1 LSHGRDEACF
11 TRMGQLDRKE
21 SEQTLTI
28 TFASCNLKCNLNSQ
42 GVGFGPSRQRSSP
55 VWCGDINEGSPR
67 FHKFR
72 PFHRLCLTRNLSSRR
87 GSKGSRV
94 PQIFL
99 SKTHMPEHSGDWQ
112 FWIDRGGTFTDIV
125 ARRPDG
131 QIVSSKLLS
140 DNPEQY
146 PDATV
151 EGIRRM
157 LGLRP
162 DEPVPA
168 QRVASVKLGTT
179 VATNA
184 LLERKGE
191 RTVLVI
197 TGGLADVLKIGT
209 QQRPRLFDLKIVLPE
224 PLYERVVEVDG
235 RFSAEGE
242 ELQPLDLI
250 AARAALEQVRAQGIR
265 AAAVVCLHGY
275 RYPQHEQA
283 LAELARELGF
293 SQVSTSHETSQ
304 LINLVNRGDTTVVD
318 AYLSPVLRRYAG
330 GLREALPGIPLFF
343 MQSNGGLVDAARFQG
358 KNAIL
363 SGPAGGVVGTAKAA
377 AQAGIDRVIGFDMG
391 GTSTDVTHFAG
402 ELERRFETEVGGVRI
417 CVPMMHIHTV
427 AAGGGSICR
436 FDGARLRVG
445 PESAGANPGPAAYR
459 RDGPLTVTDCNVML
473 GRLPPDFFPKIFGPN
488 GDLPLDRERVAQ
500 AFRELGEIQ
509 AHSGKSL
516 TVDELAVGFLRI
528 AVENMANAI
537 KKISVAR
544 GYDVTKYTLVTF
556 GGAGGQHACAV
567 ADALRMERVLIHPLA
582 GVLSA
587 FGIGQAELR
596 ALRESSVELPL
607 SPEGMN
613 EAELVLASLEEQARR
628 ELQSQHSEAESLIR
642 KFHVRYQGTNTALP
656 VEADSLAN
664 LTEAFQAAHRAR
676 FGFTMDPEERGLMI
690 AAVSVEAIGRGIHG
704 RTSARSVE
712 ADELLLAHEDR
723 SNKLVTE
730 QARTSGSSS
739 DSAELAEI
747 LPVASTNVRFGES
760 WQSTPVFDRERLVAG
775 SKIAGP
781 ALVVERTTI
790 TVIEPGWQG
799 EITRALDL
807 MLTRTVPRP
816 LHTAIGTEV
825 DPVLLEVFNN
835 LFMSIAEQMG
845 VVLQNSAYSVN
856 IKERLDFSCAL
867 FDDQGRLVA
876 NAPHIPVHLGSM
888 GGAVRSIILNRG
900 DRVRAGDVF
909 ALNDPFAGG
918 THLPDITVVTPIFLE
933 GGPRNRGALQGIS
946 GGRPAFWVAS
956 RGHHADVGG
965 ITPGSMPSNSKS
977 IDEEGIR
984 ITDFLLV
991 QEGRFREKELI
1002 ELLSSGPYPA
1012 RNIPQN
1018 IGDLHAQI
1026 AANEKGG
1033 RELKTLVEQFDLD
1046 GVRAYM
1052 NHVRSNAAEQ
1062 VRRVIDRL
1070 KPGGFVQ
1077 RMDSGADIQVR
1088 IDVDTQTRKGVVD
1101 FTGTSAQRNDNF
1113 NAPSAIVNAVVL
1125 YVFRTL
1131 IKEEIPLN
1139 DGCLEALEI
1148 VVPRGSM
1155 LAPEPPAAVVA
1166 GNVETSQALA
1176 SALYGALGVVAA
1188 GQGTMNNLTFGNDR
1202 YQYYET
1208 IGGGAGAGPDF
1219 PGASAVHVHMTN
1231 TRLTDPEVLE
1241 LRYPVRL
1248 ETFQIRQHSGG
1259 AGRWCGGNGIVR
1271 QLRFREPMQVVILAN
1286 HRIIPPFGVD
1296 GGDAGKVGRTS
1307 IVRKDGSV
1315 EVLNSCDQRDVA
1327 AGDAI
1332 LVETPGGGGWGKVSS
1347 DW

>member
-1 LSHGRDEACF
+1 MPKDA
-11 TRMGQLDRKE
+11 DR
-21 SEQTLTI
+21 
-28 TFASCNLKCNLNSQ
+28 
-42 GVGFGPSRQRSSP
+42 
-55 VWCGDINEGSPR
+55 
-67 FHKFR
+67 
-72 PFHRLCLTRNLSSRR
+72 
-87 GSKGSRV
+87 
-94 PQIFL
+94 
-99 SKTHMPEHSGDWQ
+99 WQ

-125 ARRPDG
+125 ACTPDRR
-131 QIVSSKLLS
+131 IFSSKLLS
-140 DNPEQY
+140 DNPERY

-157 LGLRP
+157 LGLKLGDP
-162 DEPVPA
+162 IPA
-168 QRVASVKLGTT
+168 EKIASVKLGTT

-197 TGGLADVLKIGT
+197 TRGLADVLKIGT

-242 ELQPLDLI
+242 EVQPLNLTAVRD
-250 AARAALEQVRAQGIR
+250 ALKQVWAEGIR
-265 AAAVVCLHGY
+265 AAAIVCLHGY

-283 LAELARELGF
+283 IAELARELGF

-318 AYLSPVLRRYAG
+318 AYLSPVLRRYVD

-358 KNAIL
+358 KNSIL
-363 SGPAGGVVGTAKAA
+363 SGPAGGIVGAAKVAA
-377 AQAGIDRVIGFDMG
+377 RAGINRVIAFDMG

-402 ELERRFETEVGGVRI
+402 EFERRFETEVAGVRI

-427 AAGGGSICR
+427 AAGGGSICW
-436 FDGARLRVG
+436 FDGGRLRVG

-459 RDGPLTVTDCNVML
+459 RNGPLTVTDCNVML
-473 GRLPPDFFPKIFGPN
+473 GRLPSNFFPKIFGLT
-488 GDLPLDRERVAQ
+488 GDLPLDKERVAR
-500 AFRELGEIQ
+500 AFGELEAEIK
-509 AHSGKSL
+509 ARSGKSL
-516 TVDELAVGFLRI
+516 TAGELAGGFLRI

-537 KKISVAR
+537 KKISVGR

-567 ADALRMERVLIHPLA
+567 ADALQMERVLIHPLA

-587 FGIGQAELR
+587 YGIGQAELR
-596 ALRESSVELPL
+596 ALRESSVELAL
-607 SPEGMN
+607 GPEGLA
-613 EAELVLASLEEQARR
+613 EAELALAGLEEDARR
-628 ELQSQHSEAESLIR
+628 ELRFQHSETEKVVR
-642 KFHVRYQGTNTALP
+642 KFHVRYRGTNTALP
-656 VEADSLAN
+656 IEPSSLAN
-664 LTEAFQAAHRAR
+664 ITEAFQSAHRSR
-676 FGFTMDPEERGLMI
+676 FGFTMDPGERGLVI
-690 AAVSVEAIGRGIHG
+690 AAVSVEAIGR
-704 RTSARSVE
+704 
-712 ADELLLAHEDR
+712 DELPLIREDR
-723 SNKLVTE
+723 SSTLGTE
-730 QARTSGSSS
+730 EIRMSGSSS
-739 DSAELAEI
+739 
-747 LPVASTNVRFGES
+747 LPLPIASTEVMFGES
-760 WQSTPVFDRERLVAG
+760 WQSTPIFDRETLAPG
-775 SKIAGP
+775 SKMAGP
-781 ALVVERTTI
+781 ALVIERTTI

-799 EITRALDL
+799 EITEERDVL
-807 MLTRTVPRP
+807 LTRSVPRP
-816 LHTAIGTEV
+816 VHRAIGTNA

-867 FDDQGRLVA
+867 FDAEGRLVA

-888 GGAVRSIILNRG
+888 GGAVRSIIQRRG

-918 THLPDITVVTPIFLE
+918 THLPDITVVTPVFL
-933 GGPRNRGALQGIS
+933 GYGPGKRGALHEAS
-946 GGRPAFWVAS
+946 GARPAFWVAS

-965 ITPGSMPSNSKS
+965 ITPGSMPPNSKI

-991 QEGRFREKELI
+991 EEGRFRENELI
-1002 ELLSSGPYPA
+1002 ELLSSGRYPA

-1033 RELKTLVEQFDLD
+1033 RELKALVEQFSLE
-1046 GVRAYM
+1046 GVQAYM
-1052 NHVRSNAAEQ
+1052 DHVRSNAAEQ
-1062 VRRVIDRL
+1062 VRQVVDRL
-1070 KPGGFVQ
+1070 KPGRFVQ
-1077 RMDSGADIQVR
+1077 RMDSGAEIQVR
-1088 IDVDTQTRKGVVD
+1088 IDVDPGARRATID
-1101 FTGTSAQRNDNF
+1101 FNGTSSQRTDNF
-1113 NAPSAIVNAVVL
+1113 NAPTAIVNAAVL

-1139 DGCLEALEI
+1139 DGCLDALEI
-1148 VVPRGSM
+1148 VVPKGSM

-1176 SALYGALGVVAA
+1176 NALYGALGVVAA

-1219 PGASAVHVHMTN
+1219 GGASAVHTHMTN

-1241 LRYPVRL
+1241 LRYPVML
-1248 ETFQIRQHSGG
+1248 EAFQIRQHSGG
-1259 AGRWCGGNGIVR
+1259 AGRWRGGDGIVR
-1271 QLRFREPMQVVILAN
+1271 KLQFREPMQVVILAN
-1286 HRIIPPFGVD
+1286 HRVIPPFGLQ
-1296 GGDAGKVGRTS
+1296 GGDAGKVGRTA
-1307 IVRKDGSV
+1307 ILRKDGSI

-1327 AGDAI
+1327 PGDTI
-1332 LVETPGGGGWGKVSS
+1332 VVETPGGGGWGVRSEK
-1347 DW
+1347 

>member
-1 LSHGRDEACF
+1 MAEDS
-11 TRMGQLDRKE
+11 DR
-21 SEQTLTI
+21 
-28 TFASCNLKCNLNSQ
+28 
-42 GVGFGPSRQRSSP
+42 
-55 VWCGDINEGSPR
+55 
-67 FHKFR
+67 
-72 PFHRLCLTRNLSSRR
+72 
-87 GSKGSRV
+87 
-94 PQIFL
+94 
-99 SKTHMPEHSGDWQ
+99 WQ
-112 FWIDRGGTFTDIV
+112 FWIDRGGTFTDVV
-125 ARRPDG
+125 ARTPDG
-131 QIVSSKLLS
+131 RIVSSKLLS
-140 DNPEQY
+140 DNPEHY

-157 LGLRP
+157 LDLKP
-162 DEPVPA
+162 YDPIPA
-168 QRVASVKLGTT
+168 EKVASVKLGTT

-197 TGGLADVLKIGT
+197 TRGLADVLKIGT

-224 PLYERVVEVDG
+224 ALYERVVEVDG

-242 ELQPLDLI
+242 EIEPLNLMAVRD
-250 AARAALEQVRAQGIR
+250 ALKEVRAQGVR
-265 AAAVVCLHGY
+265 AAAIVCLHGY

-283 LAELARELGF
+283 IAELARELGF

-318 AYLSPVLRRYAG
+318 AYLSPVLRRYVD
-330 GLREALPGIPLFF
+330 GLRQALPGIPLFF

-363 SGPAGGVVGTAKAA
+363 SGPAGGIVGAAKVAA
-377 AQAGIDRVIGFDMG
+377 RAGISRVIGFDMG

-402 ELERRFETEVGGVRI
+402 ELERRFETEVAGVRI

-427 AAGGGSICR
+427 AAGGGSICW

-459 RDGPLTVTDCNVML
+459 RAGPLTVTDCNVTL
-473 GRLPPDFFPKIFGPN
+473 GRLPPDFFPRIFGPS
-488 GDLPLDRERVAQ
+488 GDLPLDKERVAE
-500 AFRELGEIQ
+500 AFRELGAQIQ
-509 AHSGKSL
+509 ARSGKSL
-516 TVDELAVGFLRI
+516 TPDELAGGFLRI

-587 FGIGQAELR
+587 YGIGQAELR

-607 SPEGMN
+607 SAEGVAG
-613 EAELVLASLEEQARR
+613 AELALAGLEEDARR
-628 ELQSQHSEAESLIR
+628 ELQFQHSETESVIR
-642 KFHVRYQGTNTALP
+642 KFHVRYRGTNTALP
-656 VEADSLAN
+656 VAGGSLTN
-664 LTEAFQAAHRAR
+664 ITEAFQAAHRSR
-676 FGFTMDPEERGLMI
+676 FGFTMDPDERGLVI
-690 AAVSVEAIGRGIHG
+690 AAVSVEAIGRNEIG
-704 RTSARSVE
+704 R
-712 ADELLLAHEDR
+712 DELPLVRGDR
-723 SNKLVTE
+723 GSTLGTE
-730 QARTSGSSS
+730 QTRMSGSSS
-739 DSAELAEI
+739 
-747 LPVASTNVRFGES
+747 LPFPMASTEVVFDEKRRT
-760 WQSTPVFDRERLVAG
+760 TPVFDRERLAPG

-781 ALVVERTTI
+781 ALVIERTTI

-799 EITRALDL
+799 EITEERDL
-807 MLTRTVPRP
+807 MLTRIVPRAFR
-816 LHTAIGTEV
+816 TAIGTEV

-867 FDDQGRLVA
+867 FDAEGRLVA

-888 GGAVRSIILNRG
+888 GGAVRSIIRTRG
-900 DRVRAGDVF
+900 HRVRAGDVF

-918 THLPDITVVTPIFLE
+918 THLPDITAVTPVFL
-933 GGPRNRGALQGIS
+933 GYRSRKRGTLQGTS
-946 GGRPAFWVAS
+946 GERPVFWVAS

-965 ITPGSMPSNSKS
+965 ITPGSMPPNSKT

-991 QEGRFREKELI
+991 EQGRFRERELI

-1033 RELKTLVEQFDLD
+1033 RELKALVEQFGLE

-1052 NHVRSNAAEQ
+1052 DHVRSNAAEQ
-1062 VRRVIDRL
+1062 VRQVIDRL
-1070 KPGGFVQ
+1070 KPGRFVQ
-1077 RMDSGADIQVR
+1077 RMDSGAEIHVR
-1088 IDVDTQTRKGVVD
+1088 VDVDTEARRAVID
-1101 FTGTSAQRNDNF
+1101 FSGTSAQRSDNF

-1139 DGCLEALEI
+1139 DGCLDALEI
-1148 VVPRGSM
+1148 VVPKGSM

-1176 SALYGALGVVAA
+1176 NTLYGALGVVAA

-1219 PGASAVHVHMTN
+1219 AGASAVHTHMTN

-1241 LRYPVRL
+1241 LRYPVEL
-1248 ETFQIRQHSGG
+1248 EAFQIREHSGG
-1259 AGRWCGGNGIVR
+1259 AGRWGGGDGIVR
-1271 QLRFREPMQVVILAN
+1271 KLRFREPMQVVILAN
-1286 HRIIPPFGVD
+1286 HRIVPPFGLE
-1296 GGDAGKVGRTS
+1296 GGDAGKVGKTS
-1307 IVRKDGSV
+1307 ILRNDGSV
-1315 EVLNSCDQRDVA
+1315 EVLSSSDRRDVA

-1332 LVETPGGGGWGKVSS
+1332 VVETPGGGGWGKSEK
-1347 DW
+1347 

>member
-1 LSHGRDEACF
+1 MPKD
-11 TRMGQLDRKE
+11 
-21 SEQTLTI
+21 
-28 TFASCNLKCNLNSQ
+28 LN
-42 GVGFGPSRQRSSP
+42 R
-55 VWCGDINEGSPR
+55 
-67 FHKFR
+67 
-72 PFHRLCLTRNLSSRR
+72 
-87 GSKGSRV
+87 
-94 PQIFL
+94 
-99 SKTHMPEHSGDWQ
+99 WQ

-125 ARRPDG
+125 GRSPDG
-131 QIVSSKLLS
+131 RIFSSKLLS
-140 DNPEQY
+140 DNPEHYQ
-146 PDATV
+146 DATV

-157 LGLRP
+157 LDLKP
-162 DEPVPA
+162 YDPIPA
-168 QRVASVKLGTT
+168 ENVASVKLGTT
-179 VATNA
+179 IATNA

-197 TGGLADVLKIGT
+197 TRGLADVLKIGT

-224 PLYERVVEVDG
+224 PLYERVVEVEG

-242 ELQPLDLI
+242 EIEPLDLI
-250 AARAALEQVRAQGIR
+250 AVRDALKQVRAEGIR
-265 AAAVVCLHGY
+265 AAAIVCLHGY

-283 LAELARELGF
+283 IAELARELGF

-304 LINLVNRGDTTVVD
+304 LINVVNRGDTTVVD
-318 AYLSPVLRRYAG
+318 AYLSPVLRRYVD

-363 SGPAGGVVGTAKAA
+363 SGPAGGIVGAAKVADR
-377 AQAGIDRVIGFDMG
+377 AGINRVIGFDMG

-402 ELERRFETEVGGVRI
+402 ELERRFETRVAGVRI
-417 CVPMMHIHTV
+417 CIPMMHIHTV
-427 AAGGGSICR
+427 AAGGGSICW

-473 GRLPPDFFPKIFGPN
+473 GRVPPDFFPKIFGPS
-488 GDLPLDRERVAQ
+488 GDLPLDKERVAQ
-500 AFRELGEIQ
+500 LFRELGAEIQ
-509 AHSGKSL
+509 ERSGKSL
-516 TVDELAVGFLRI
+516 TPDELAVGFLRI

-587 FGIGQAELR
+587 YGIGQAELR
-596 ALRESSVELPL
+596 ALRESSVELAL
-607 SPEGMN
+607 SPEGVTA
-613 EAELVLASLEEQARR
+613 AELALAGLEEDARR
-628 ELQSQHSEAESLIR
+628 ELRFQHSEAESVVR
-642 KFHVRYQGTNTALP
+642 KFHVRYRGTNTALP
-656 VEADSLAN
+656 VETGSVAKI
-664 LTEAFQAAHRAR
+664 TEAFQAAHQSR
-676 FGFTMDPEERGLMI
+676 FGFTLDPDERGLVI
-690 AAVSVEAIGRGIHG
+690 AAVSVEAIGSG
-704 RTSARSVE
+704 R
-712 ADELLLAHEDR
+712 DELPLVREDGTTG
-723 SNKLVTE
+723 LGTE
-730 QARTSGSSS
+730 QIRMSGSSS
-739 DSAELAEI
+739 
-747 LPVASTNVRFGES
+747 LPVASTEVVFDEKRES
-760 WQSTPVFDRERLVAG
+760 IPVFDREKLAPG
-775 SKIAGP
+775 SKVAGP
-781 ALVVERTTI
+781 ALVIERTTI

-799 EITRALDL
+799 EITEERDL
-807 MLTRTVPRP
+807 ILTRMVARP
-816 LHTAIGTEV
+816 VHTAIGTEV

-867 FDDQGRLVA
+867 FDGEGRLVA

-888 GGAVRSIILNRG
+888 GGAVRSIIQRRG
-900 DRVRAGDVF
+900 DRARPGDVF

-918 THLPDITVVTPIFLE
+918 THLPDITVVTPIFPE
-933 GGPRNRGALQGIS
+933 RRPGTSRAIAKRRRKRGALQETS
-946 GGRPAFWVAS
+946 NERPTFWVAS

-965 ITPGSMPSNSKS
+965 TTPGSMPPNSKI

-984 ITDFLLV
+984 IIDFLLIE
-991 QEGRFREKELI
+991 QGRFRERELI

-1033 RELKTLVEQFDLD
+1033 RELKGLVEEFGLE

-1052 NHVRSNAAEQ
+1052 GHVRSNAAEQ
-1062 VRRVIDRL
+1062 VRQVVDRL
-1070 KPGGFVQ
+1070 KPGRFVQ
-1077 RMDSGADIQVR
+1077 RMDSGAEIHVR
-1088 IDVDTQTRKGVVD
+1088 IDVDLKGRRAMID
-1101 FTGTSAQRNDNF
+1101 FSGTSAQRTDNF
-1113 NAPSAIVNAVVL
+1113 NAPTAIVNAVVL

-1139 DGCLEALEI
+1139 DGCLDALEI
-1148 VVPRGSM
+1148 VVPKGSM

-1176 SALYGALGVVAA
+1176 NALYGALGVVAA

-1219 PGASAVHVHMTN
+1219 AGASAVHTHMTN

-1241 LRYPVRL
+1241 LRYPVTL
-1248 ETFQIRQHSGG
+1248 EAFQIRQHSGG
-1259 AGRWCGGNGIVR
+1259 AGRWRGGDGIVR
-1271 QLRFREPMQVVILAN
+1271 KLRFREPMQVVILAN
-1286 HRIIPPFGVD
+1286 HRVVPPFGLQ
-1296 GGDAGKVGRTS
+1296 GGHAGEVGRTS
-1307 IVRKDGSV
+1307 ILRKDGSV
-1315 EVLNSCDQRDVA
+1315 ELLNSSDQRDVA
-1327 AGDAI
+1327 AGDTI
-1332 LVETPGGGGWGKVSS
+1332 LVETPGGGGFGHQE
-1347 DW
+1347 

>member
-1 LSHGRDEACF
+1 
-11 TRMGQLDRKE
+11 
-21 SEQTLTI
+21 
-28 TFASCNLKCNLNSQ
+28 
-42 GVGFGPSRQRSSP
+42 
-55 VWCGDINEGSPR
+55 
-67 FHKFR
+67 
-72 PFHRLCLTRNLSSRR
+72 
-87 GSKGSRV
+87 
-94 PQIFL
+94 
-99 SKTHMPEHSGDWQ
+99 MPKDSNRWQ

-125 ARRPDG
+125 ARAPDG
-131 QIVSSKLLS
+131 RLLSSKLLS
-140 DNPEQY
+140 DNPEHY

-151 EGIRRM
+151 EGIRCM
-157 LGLRP
+157 LDLKP
-162 DEPVPA
+162 NDPIPA
-168 QRVASVKLGTT
+168 EKVASIKLGTT

-197 TGGLADVLKIGT
+197 TRGLADVLKIGT

-235 RFSAEGE
+235 RFSAGGE
-242 ELQPLDLI
+242 ELQPLNLI
-250 AARAALEQVRAQGIR
+250 AVRDALKQVRAQGIR
-265 AAAVVCLHGY
+265 AAAIVCLHGY

-283 LAELARELGF
+283 IAEIARELGF

-318 AYLSPVLRRYAG
+318 AYLSPVLRRYVD
-330 GLREALPGIPLFF
+330 GLRQALPGIPLFF

-363 SGPAGGVVGTAKAA
+363 SGPAGGIVGAAKVAA
-377 AQAGIDRVIGFDMG
+377 RAGIDRVIGFDMG
-391 GTSTDVTHFAG
+391 GTTTDVTHFAG
-402 ELERRFETEVGGVRI
+402 ELERRFETEVAGVRI

-427 AAGGGSICR
+427 AAGGGSICW

-459 RDGPLTVTDCNVML
+459 REGPLTVTDCNVML
-473 GRLPPDFFPKIFGPN
+473 GRLPPDFFPKIFGPS
-488 GDLPLDRERVAQ
+488 GDLPLDKDRVAQ
-500 AFRELGEIQ
+500 AFRELGAEIQ
-509 AHSGKSL
+509 EHSRKSL
-516 TVDELAVGFLRI
+516 RPDELAAGFLRI

-556 GGAGGQHACAV
+556 GGAAGQHACAV

-596 ALRESSVELPL
+596 ALRESSLELPL
-607 SPEGMN
+607 SPEGVSA
-613 EAELVLASLEEQARR
+613 AELTLASLEEDARQ
-628 ELQSQHSEAESLIR
+628 ELRFQHSETESVIR

-656 VEADSLAN
+656 VAAGSRAN
-664 LTEAFQAAHRAR
+664 IMEAFQATHRAR
-676 FGFTMDPEERGLMI
+676 FGFTMDPEERGLVI
-690 AAVSVEAIGRGIHG
+690 AAVSVEAIGVG
-704 RTSARSVE
+704 R
-712 ADELLLAHEDR
+712 DELLLVHGDR
-723 SNKLVTE
+723 DSTVGTD
-730 QARTSGSSS
+730 QTRTSGSSS
-739 DSAELAEI
+739 LS
-747 LPVASTNVRFGES
+747 VASTIVRFGES
-760 WQSTPVFDRERLVAG
+760 WRSTQVFDRETLAPG
-775 SKIAGP
+775 STIVGP
-781 ALVVERTTI
+781 ALVSERTTI

-799 EITRALDL
+799 EITEELNL
-807 MLTRTVPRP
+807 VLTRIVPRP
-816 LHTAIGTEV
+816 FRTAIGREV

-845 VVLQNSAYSVN
+845 GVLQSSAYSVN

-867 FDDQGRLVA
+867 FDAEGRLVA

-888 GGAVRSIILNRG
+888 GGAVRAIMRKRG
-900 DRVRAGDVF
+900 DRVRTGDVF

-918 THLPDITVVTPIFLE
+918 THLPDITVVTPVFLGYRPRK
-933 GGPRNRGALQGIS
+933 GGGTPEVATPIGLASEAALHKAS
-946 GGRPAFWVAS
+946 GERPAFWVAS

-965 ITPGSMPSNSKS
+965 ITPGSMPPNSKS

-991 QEGRFREKELI
+991 EEGRFRERELI
-1002 ELLSSGPYPA
+1002 ELLSSGPCPA

-1033 RELKTLVEQFDLD
+1033 RELKALVEQFGLE

-1052 NHVRSNAAEQ
+1052 DHVRSNAAEQ
-1062 VRRVIDRL
+1062 VRQVIDRL
-1070 KPGGFVQ
+1070 KPGRFVQ
-1077 RMDSGADIQVR
+1077 RMDSGAEIHVR
-1088 IDVDTQTRKGVVD
+1088 IDVDIEGRRAVVD
-1101 FTGTSAQRNDNF
+1101 FSGTSAQRSDNF
-1113 NAPSAIVNAVVL
+1113 NAPTAIVNAVVL

-1139 DGCLEALEI
+1139 DGCLDALEI
-1148 VVPRGSM
+1148 VVPKGSM

-1176 SALYGALGVVAA
+1176 NALYGALGVVAA
-1188 GQGTMNNLTFGNDR
+1188 GQGTMNNLIFGNDR

-1219 PGASAVHVHMTN
+1219 AGASAVHTHMTN

-1248 ETFQIRQHSGG
+1248 EAFQIRQHSGG
-1259 AGRWCGGNGIVR
+1259 AGRWGGGDGIVR
-1271 QLRFREPMQVVILAN
+1271 KLRFREPMQVVILAN
-1286 HRIIPPFGVD
+1286 HRIVPPFGLD

-1307 IVRKDGSV
+1307 ILRKDGSV
-1315 EVLNSCDQRDVA
+1315 EVLSSSDQRDVA

-1332 LVETPGGGGWGKVSS
+1332 VVETPGGGGWGVSS
-1347 DW
+1347 KQ

>member
-1 LSHGRDEACF
+1 MAEDSNR
-11 TRMGQLDRKE
+11 
-21 SEQTLTI
+21 
-28 TFASCNLKCNLNSQ
+28 
-42 GVGFGPSRQRSSP
+42 
-55 VWCGDINEGSPR
+55 
-67 FHKFR
+67 
-72 PFHRLCLTRNLSSRR
+72 
-87 GSKGSRV
+87 
-94 PQIFL
+94 
-99 SKTHMPEHSGDWQ
+99 WQ
-112 FWIDRGGTFTDIV
+112 FWIDRGGTFTDVV
-125 ARRPDG
+125 ARAPDG
-131 QIVSSKLLS
+131 RIVSSKLLS

-146 PDATV
+146 ADATV

-157 LGLRP
+157 LDLNP
-162 DEPVPA
+162 SDPLPA
-168 QRVASVKLGTT
+168 EKVASVKLGTT

-197 TGGLADVLKIGT
+197 TRGLADVLKIGT

-224 PLYERVVEVDG
+224 ALYERVVEVDG

-242 ELQPLDLI
+242 EIEPLSPV
-250 AARAALEQVRAQGIR
+250 AVRAALKEVRAKGIC
-265 AAAVVCLHGY
+265 AAAIVCLHGY

-283 LAELARELGF
+283 IAELARGLGF
-293 SQVSTSHETSQ
+293 TQVSTSHETSL

-318 AYLSPVLRRYAG
+318 AYLSPVLRRYVD
-330 GLREALPGIPLFF
+330 GLREALPGIPVFF

-363 SGPAGGVVGTAKAA
+363 SGPAGGIVGAAKVAA
-377 AQAGIDRVIGFDMG
+377 RAGISKVIGFDMG

-402 ELERRFETEVGGVRI
+402 ELERKFETEVAGVRI

-427 AAGGGSICR
+427 AAGGGSICW
-436 FDGARLRVG
+436 FDGVRLRVG

-459 RDGPLTVTDCNVML
+459 RAGPLTVTDCNVML
-473 GRLPPDFFPKIFGPN
+473 GRIPTDFFPKIFGSD
-488 GDLPLDRERVAQ
+488 GDLPLDRERVAE
-500 AFRELGEIQ
+500 AFRVLGAQIQ
-509 AHSGKSL
+509 ARSGKSL
-516 TVDELAVGFLRI
+516 TPDELAGGFLRI

-587 FGIGQAELR
+587 YGIGQAELR

-607 SPEGMN
+607 NSEGVTG
-613 EAELVLASLEEQARR
+613 AELALAGLEEEARR
-628 ELQSQHSEAESLIR
+628 ELRFQHSETESVIR
-642 KFHVRYQGTNTALP
+642 KFHVRYRGTNTALA
-656 VEADSLAN
+656 VAGGSRTN
-664 LTEAFQAAHRAR
+664 ISEAFQAAHRSR
-676 FGFTMDPEERGLMI
+676 FGFTMDPDERGLVI
-690 AAVSVEAIGRGIHG
+690 AAVSVEAIGRREIG
-704 RTSARSVE
+704 RDALPLVR
-712 ADELLLAHEDR
+712 EDPG
-723 SNKLVTE
+723 STLDNE
-730 QARTSGSSS
+730 QTRMRGSPS
-739 DSAELAEI
+739 
-747 LPVASTNVRFGES
+747 LPVDSTDVVFDERR
-760 WQSTPVFDRERLVAG
+760 QSTPVFDRERLAPG
-775 SKIAGP
+775 TRIAGP
-781 ALVVERTTI
+781 ALVIERTTI

-799 EITRALDL
+799 EITEERNL
-807 MLTRTVPRP
+807 MLSRVVPRP
-816 LHTAIGTEV
+816 FHTAIGTKV

-867 FDDQGRLVA
+867 FDAEGRLVA

-888 GGAVRSIILNRG
+888 GGAVRSIIRGRG

-918 THLPDITVVTPIFLE
+918 THLPDITVVTPVFVSDE
-933 GGPRNRGALQGIS
+933 YPV
-946 GGRPAFWVAS
+946 FWVAS

-965 ITPGSMPSNSKS
+965 ITPGSMPPNSKI

-991 QEGRFREKELI
+991 EQGSFRERELI
-1002 ELLSSGPYPA
+1002 ELLLSGPYPA

-1033 RELKTLVEQFDLD
+1033 RELRALVEQFGLE

-1052 NHVRSNAAEQ
+1052 DHVRSNAAEQ

-1070 KPGGFVQ
+1070 KPGRFIQ
-1077 RMDSGADIQVR
+1077 RMDSGAEIHVR
-1088 IDVDTQTRKGVVD
+1088 IDVDAEARRAVID
-1101 FTGTSAQRNDNF
+1101 FSGTSAQRSDNF

-1139 DGCLEALEI
+1139 DGCLDALEI
-1148 VVPRGSM
+1148 VVPKGSM

-1176 SALYGALGVVAA
+1176 NALYGALGVVAA

-1208 IGGGAGAGPDF
+1208 VGGGAGAGPGF
-1219 PGASAVHVHMTN
+1219 AGASAVHTHMTN

-1241 LRYPVRL
+1241 LRYPVEL
-1248 ETFQIRQHSGG
+1248 EAFQIREHSGG
-1259 AGRWCGGNGIVR
+1259 AGRWGGGDGIVR
-1271 QLRFREPMQVVILAN
+1271 KLRFREPMQVVILAN
-1286 HRIIPPFGVD
+1286 HRIVPPFGLE
-1296 GGDAGKVGRTS
+1296 GGNAGKVGRTS
-1307 IVRKDGSV
+1307 ILRNDGTV
-1315 EVLNSCDQRDVA
+1315 EVLNSSDRRDVA

-1332 LVETPGGGGWGKVSS
+1332 VVETPGGGGWGVEGEK
-1347 DW
+1347 

>member
-1 LSHGRDEACF
+1 
-11 TRMGQLDRKE
+11 
-21 SEQTLTI
+21 
-28 TFASCNLKCNLNSQ
+28 
-42 GVGFGPSRQRSSP
+42 
-55 VWCGDINEGSPR
+55 
-67 FHKFR
+67 
-72 PFHRLCLTRNLSSRR
+72 
-87 GSKGSRV
+87 
-94 PQIFL
+94 
-99 SKTHMPEHSGDWQ
+99 MPEDSDRWQ

-125 ARRPDG
+125 ARAPDG
-131 QIVSSKLLS
+131 RILSSKLLS
-140 DNPEQY
+140 DNPEHY

-157 LGLRP
+157 LDLKP
-162 DEPVPA
+162 DDPIPA
-168 QRVASVKLGTT
+168 EKIASVKLGTT

-197 TGGLADVLKIGT
+197 TRGLADVLKIGT

-235 RFSAEGE
+235 RFSAEGDE
-242 ELQPLDLI
+242 IEPLNLTVVRD
-250 AARAALEQVRAQGIR
+250 ALKEVRAQGIR
-265 AAAVVCLHGY
+265 AAAIVCLHGY

-283 LAELARELGF
+283 ISELARELGF

-318 AYLSPVLRRYAG
+318 AYLSPVLRRYVD
-330 GLREALPGIPLFF
+330 GLHEALPGIPLFF
-343 MQSNGGLVDAARFQG
+343 MQSNGGLVDASRFQG

-363 SGPAGGVVGTAKAA
+363 SGPAGGIVGAAKVAVR
-377 AQAGIDRVIGFDMG
+377 AGISRVIGFDMG

-402 ELERRFETEVGGVRI
+402 ELERRFETEVAGVRI

-427 AAGGGSICR
+427 AAGGGSICW

-459 RDGPLTVTDCNVML
+459 RDGPLTVTDCNVTL
-473 GRLPPDFFPKIFGPN
+473 GRLPPDFFPKIFGTS
-488 GDLPLDRERVAQ
+488 GDLPLDKERVAE
-500 AFRELGEIQ
+500 AFRELGAEIH
-509 AHSGKSL
+509 ARSGKSL
-516 TVDELAVGFLRI
+516 TPDELAGGFLRI

-537 KKISVAR
+537 KRISVAR

-587 FGIGQAELR
+587 YGIGQAELR
-596 ALRESSVELPL
+596 ALRESSLELPL
-607 SPEGMN
+607 NPEGVT
-613 EAELVLASLEEQARR
+613 EAELALTSLEEGARQ
-628 ELQSQHSEAESLIR
+628 ELRLQHSETESVIQ
-642 KFHVRYQGTNTALP
+642 KFHVRYRGTNTALP
-656 VEADSLAN
+656 VAAGSVAN
-664 LTEAFQAAHRAR
+664 ITEAFQAAHRAR
-676 FGFTMDPEERGLMI
+676 FGFTMDPGERGLVI
-690 AAVSVEAIGRGIHG
+690 AAVSVEAIGR
-704 RTSARSVE
+704 TSASSVE
-712 ADELLLAHEDR
+712 SDELP
-723 SNKLVTE
+723 LVRADQGTTVGNE
-730 QARTSGSSS
+730 QTRMSGSSS
-739 DSAELAEI
+739 
-747 LPVASTNVRFGES
+747 LPLPMASTEVVFDEKR
-760 WQSTPVFDRERLVAG
+760 QSTQVFDRERLAPG

-781 ALVVERTTI
+781 ALVIERTTI
-790 TVIEPGWQG
+790 TVIEPGWRG
-799 EITRALDL
+799 EITEERDL
-807 MLTRTVPRP
+807 ILTRIVPRP
-816 LHTAIGTEV
+816 VHAAIGTEV

-867 FDDQGRLVA
+867 FDAEGRLVA

-888 GGAVRSIILNRG
+888 GGAVRSIIRSRS
-900 DRVRAGDVF
+900 DRVRVGDVF

-918 THLPDITVVTPIFLE
+918 THLPDITVVTPVFIWGE
-933 GGPRNRGALQGIS
+933 
-946 GGRPAFWVAS
+946 RPAFWVAS

-965 ITPGSMPSNSKS
+965 ITPGSMPPNSKI

-991 QEGRFREKELI
+991 GQGRFRETKLI

-1012 RNIPQN
+1012 RNILQN

-1033 RELKTLVEQFDLD
+1033 HELKALVEQFGLE

-1052 NHVRSNAAEQ
+1052 DHVRSNAAEQ
-1062 VRRVIDRL
+1062 VRQVIDRL
-1070 KPGGFVQ
+1070 KPGRFVQ
-1077 RMDSGADIQVR
+1077 HMDSGAEIHVR
-1088 IDVDTQTRKGVVD
+1088 IDVDTEARRAVVD
-1101 FTGTSAQRNDNF
+1101 FSGTSAQRTDNF
-1113 NAPSAIVNAVVL
+1113 NAPTAIVNAAVL

-1139 DGCLEALEI
+1139 DGCLDALEI
-1148 VVPRGSM
+1148 VVPKGSM

-1176 SALYGALGVVAA
+1176 NALYGALGVIAA

-1219 PGASAVHVHMTN
+1219 VGASAVHTHMTN

-1241 LRYPVRL
+1241 LRYPVVL
-1248 ETFQIRQHSGG
+1248 EAFQIRQKSGG
-1259 AGRWCGGNGIVR
+1259 AG
-1271 QLRFREPMQVVILAN
+1271 
-1286 HRIIPPFGVD
+1286 
-1296 GGDAGKVGRTS
+1296 
-1307 IVRKDGSV
+1307 
-1315 EVLNSCDQRDVA
+1315 
-1327 AGDAI
+1327 
-1332 LVETPGGGGWGKVSS
+1332 
-1347 DW
+1347 